1 MATKFTGGFDKD
13 RPLGRV
19 SPAKAPMPNERQFG
33 FSTLAVH
40 AGQRPD
46 PVTGARAVPIYQTS
60 AYIFEDSDQAANLFA
75 LQRFGN
81 IYSRIMNPTV
91 AVFEERIAALEN
103 GIGAVATSSGQA
115 AQHIALFSLMDA
127 GDEFIASS
135 TLYGGTVNQ
144 FDVTF
149 RKVGI
154 NAVFVNISDLDAVR
168 RAITPKTK
176 CIFAETL
183 GNPKIDVLD
192 IEALAVIAHDNGIPL
207 VVDNTFPSP
216 YCCRPLDW
224 GADIVVH
231 SATKWICGHGTTM
244 GGVIIDAGR
253 FPWNNGKF
261 PGMTEPSK
269 GYHNLRF
276 FEYFGD
282 FGWLMKARTEM
293 LRDYGPCQSAFNA
306 FLLLQGLETLH
317 VRMDRHVANAR
328 RVAEFLNT
336 HQAVKWVNYPG
347 LPDSPYH
354 ELSLKYLPKG
364 PGAIFTFGI
373 KGGRDAGK
381 KLIEN
386 VQLFSHLANVGDC
399 KSLII
404 HPATTTHQQL
414 TDEELTACGIGP
426 EMIRISVGI
435 EEIDDILW
443 DLGQALDKSQQAAP
457 VTQTLAMAMAGH
469 DDDAPSG
476 HSLLSKAFG
485 APYQR

>member
-1 MATKFTGGFDKD
+1 MKPRESFTAEKRFGFD
-13 RPLGRV
+13 
-19 SPAKAPMPNERQFG
+19 
-33 FSTLAVH
+33 TLAVH

-46 PVTGARAVPIYQTS
+46 PVTGSRAVPIYQTS
-60 AYIFEDSDQAANLFA
+60 AYVFEDSDHAANLFA

-91 AVFEERIAALEN
+91 AAFEERIAALEN
-103 GIGAVATSSGQA
+103 GIGAVATASGQA
-115 AQHIALFSLMDA
+115 AQHIALFSLMQA
-127 GDEFIASS
+127 GDEFIASR
-135 TLYGGTVNQ
+135 TLYGGTINQ

-149 RKVGI
+149 RKAGI
-154 NAVFVNISDLDAVR
+154 EARFADIGDPGALRA
-168 RAITPKTK
+168 AITPKTK

-192 IEALAVIAHDNGIPL
+192 IEAIAALAHENGIPL
-207 VVDNTFPSP
+207 VVDNTFASP
-216 YCCRPLDW
+216 YCCRPIDW

-231 SATKWICGHGTTM
+231 SATKFICGHGTTM
-244 GGVIIDAGR
+244 GGVIVDAGR

-282 FGWLMKARTEM
+282 FGWLMKARAET
-293 LRDYGPCQSAFNA
+293 LRDYGPCQSPFNA

-317 VRMDRHVANAR
+317 VRMERHVANAR
-328 RVAEFLNT
+328 KVAEFLKS
-336 HQAVKWVNYPG
+336 HPAVAWVNYPG

-354 ELSLKYLPKG
+354 ALARKYLPKG

-373 KGGRDAGK
+373 RGGREAGR

-386 VQLFSHLANVGDC
+386 VQLLSHLANVGDC
-399 KSLII
+399 KTLII

-414 TDEELTACGIGP
+414 TDEELVACGIGP
-426 EMIRISVGI
+426 DMIRLSIGI
-435 EEIDDILW
+435 EDIDDIVW
-443 DLGQALDKSQQAAP
+443 DLDQALDKSQRAGERAAAP
-457 VTQTLAMAMAGH
+457 PAEEAE
-469 DDDAPSG
+469 PSG

-485 APYQR
+485 APFQR

>member
-1 MATKFTGGFDKD
+1 MRKTQAAT
-13 RPLGRV
+13 
-19 SPAKAPMPNERQFG
+19 NEKRFG
-33 FSTLAVH
+33 FNTMAVH

-46 PVTGARAVPIYQTS
+46 PVTGSRAVPIYQTS
-60 AYIFEDSDQAANLFA
+60 AYIFEDSDHAANLFA

-103 GIGAVATSSGQA
+103 GIGAVATASGQA

-127 GDEFIASS
+127 GDEFIAST
-135 TLYGGTVNQ
+135 TLYGGTINQ

-154 NAVFVNISDLDAVR
+154 NPIFVNISDLDAVR

-192 IEALAVIAHDNGIPL
+192 IEAVARIAHDHDIPL
-207 VVDNTFPSP
+207 VVDNTFASP
-216 YCCRPLDW
+216 YCCRPIDW

-231 SATKWICGHGTTM
+231 SATKFICGHGTTM
-244 GGVIIDAGR
+244 GGAIIDAGR
-253 FPWNNGKF
+253 FPWDNGKF

-282 FGWLMKARTEM
+282 FGWLMKARGEM
-293 LRDYGPCQSAFNA
+293 LRDYGPCQSPFNA

-317 VRMDRHVANAR
+317 VRMERHVANAR
-328 RVAEFLNT
+328 KVAEFLAN
-336 HQAVKWVNYPG
+336 HPAVSWVNYPE
-347 LPDSPYH
+347 LPESPYRA
-354 ELSLKYLPKG
+354 LSQKYLPKG

-373 KGGRDAGK
+373 KGGREAGR
-381 KLIEN
+381 KLIES
-386 VQLFSHLANVGDC
+386 VQLLSHLANVGDC

-414 TDEELTACGIGP
+414 SDGELAACGIGP
-426 EMIRISVGI
+426 DMIRVSIGI
-435 EEIDDILW
+435 EDIEDILW
-443 DLGQALDKSQQAAP
+443 DLEQAIAKSQQATP
-457 VTQTLAMAMAGH
+457 VTQPFVMAGA
-469 DDDAPSG
+469 DEEPEPSG
-476 HSLLSKAFG
+476 HSMLSKAFG
-485 APYQR
+485 APFQK